1 LLSTDPGPD
10 LTDYPGWAF
19 ILNFRVTQGSN
30 PAACLLIYMAP
41 NIAPVPITVPCAVPN
56 GGVTFSHGRAR
67 FDGGRIECPLNIRD
81 IIWEVSGVVLSTSV
95 TLNNLYMGGAGAL
108 DSLPGEGL
116 HDNPILTYAPDDQS
130 PGIGLFVP
138 VSATVQASATPAAS
152 TPQAASGRIVSRFGD
167 FDFDSAQMGAQ
178 TTFPVDPDRWQGW
191 AVTYE
196 RVLLPRGMPPDTVT
210 VTHYL
215 ESIPLG
221 TLNTQGALNLH
232 IDGGKFIIGDSIGLN
247 SKALSGT
254 LCGVLA
260 SGSRGGTRP
269 PKMRK
274 PIPCYD
280 LFTPLARR

>member
-1 LLSTDPGPD
+1 
-10 LTDYPGWAF
+10 
-19 ILNFRVTQGSN
+19 
-30 PAACLLIYMAP
+30 
-41 NIAPVPITVPCAVPN
+41 
-56 GGVTFSHGRAR
+56 
-67 FDGGRIECPLNIRD
+67 
-81 IIWEVSGVVLSTSV
+81 
-95 TLNNLYMGGAGAL
+95 
-108 DSLPGEGL
+108 
-116 HDNPILTYAPDDQS
+116 
-130 PGIGLFVP
+130 
-138 VSATVQASATPAAS
+138 VQASATPAAS
-152 TPQAASGRIVSRFGD
+152 SPQAASGRIVSRFGD
-167 FDFDSAQMGAQ
+167 FDFDSAQMGPQ
-178 TTFPVDPDRWQGW
+178 TTFPVDPDLWQGW

-232 IDGGKFIIGDSIGLN
+232 IDGVKFIIGDSIGLN

-280 LFTPLARR
+280 LFTPLARRWSM